1 MIAVLGVR
9 SGSEY
14 LGSEL
19 AGGSVSI
26 CAQPAIAVM
35 AKSLLTDVQGSD
47 IAVLPCSRPRTMHE
61 SVLWGQGILSASDA
75 TPMPARIATPEA
87 ADNERR
93 LGVALR
99 RLYLLS
105 EYYTIEA

>member
-1 MIAVLGVR
+1 
-9 SGSEY
+9 
-14 LGSEL
+14 
-19 AGGSVSI
+19 
-26 CAQPAIAVM
+26 
-35 AKSLLTDVQGSD
+35 
-47 IAVLPCSRPRTMHE
+47 MHE